1 MQKNH
6 RFFTILI
13 LAVSVL
19 FISFAKAG
27 NQSSLV
33 KSLNDTVATDSSALV
48 IRSSLSDILYNNLEL
63 QNLGLSKEAL
73 EYAVRGYEKLDSAGK
88 VANPV
93 LSIVDFSQHSRK
105 KRLYILDMKEQKV
118 LWNTFVS
125 HGKNTGV
132 DVAKNFSNR
141 INSEQSSLGFFVTTS
156 TYFGKHG
163 LSLRLS
169 GQEEG
174 FNDNAEA
181 RGIVVHGAAYV
192 NAARVNSDYMGRS
205 QGCPAV
211 PENEYKDVINIIK
224 DGSVMFIYHPS
235 ENYLQS
241 SELLN

>member
-6 RFFTILI
+6 RFIATFILV
-13 LAVSVL
+13 VSVL

-27 NQSSLV
+27 KPYPLV
-33 KSLNDTVATDSSALV
+33 KSVNDTPVTDSSAV
-48 IRSSLSDILYNNLEL
+48 VMKPSLTDALYTNLSL

-73 EYAVRGYEKLDSAGK
+73 EYAVKGYENLDSAGK

-132 DVAKNFSNR
+132 DVAKKFSNK
-141 INSEQSSLGFFVTTS
+141 INSEQSSLGFFVTTA

-211 PENEYKDVINIIK
+211 PENEYKDVISIIK
-224 DGSVMFIYHPS
+224 DGSVMFVYYPS

>member
-6 RFFTILI
+6 RFVTILI